1 MFCLFGVL
9 EIYLFRTSL
18 RAMDDSNS
26 LSDNVYLQH
35 ELPLQI
41 NVLDSMPSDSKLAH
55 MNEHNEKVL
64 NQILALDGL
73 SSESSDDD
81 PELSADLARIEGK
94 LNLLLDM
101 VSIII
106 EKESS
111 LPDKKNV
118 TLYASHIDWI
128 QSSPLE
134 YTQDWVE
141 LFVWLR
147 SDYPKPFHLY
157 GQIEKIP
164 GGELLRLRYCGLN
177 DGVVT
182 HLEKI
187 IFRHHRRVIAQSRHN
202 DNI

>member
-1 MFCLFGVL
+1 MLLSAL
-9 EIYLFRTSL
+9 EIYLFRASL

-35 ELPLQI
+35 ELPVKI
-41 NVLDSMPSDSKLAH
+41 NVLNSMPSNNKLVH

-81 PELSADLARIEGK
+81 PELSSDLVRIESK

-106 EKESS
+106 EKDSS
-111 LPDKKNV
+111 LPDKKNII
-118 TLYASHIDWI
+118 LYASHIDWS
-128 QSSPLE
+128 QDSPHE
-134 YTQDWVE
+134 FPQDSWLE

-157 GQIEKIP
+157 GQVEYIP
-164 GGELLRLRYCGLN
+164 SAELSRVKYRGLN
-177 DGVVT
+177 SGVVT
-182 HLEKI
+182 LLEKI